1 MVRHNDPET
10 ISEDTSMRSHQL
22 THSSPMTSHRGIGS
36 LLSAVLL
43 AGFGAPANAQYA
55 GAITYLGRYSSTA
68 PTTPSAKRATASP
81 VAVRLSEW
89 KLELSQLTVP
99 TGEVEITVKN
109 GGSMPHAL
117 EIEGQGFEKELEPI
131 NAGATSKLRLNL
143 PPGTYEL
150 YCPIGDGAHE
160 KMGMIAHIE
169 VIGSVN
175 LEQLVTDMKKGG
187 YVIVFRHG
195 ATNAD
200 QADTDPLH
208 RDNIGSQRLLSEKGR
223 DVAKHVGDSFRTLG
237 IPLGRVYS
245 SEFNRATETAQLVSG
260 KSPTTTADLTEGG
273 LVVSPAEN
281 ARRAKALKALAIV
294 VPETGSN
301 TLIVTHKP
309 NILDAF
315 GEGWFASMEGEA
327 SVFKPDGS
335 NNQVL
340 VARVQAADFIRAA
353 GEQ

>member
-1 MVRHNDPET
+1 
-10 ISEDTSMRSHQL
+10 MRSHQL
-22 THSSPMTSHRGIGS
+22 TPPRPTTSHRGIGF
-36 LLSAVLL
+36 LLSSVLL
-43 AGFGAPANAQYA
+43 AGLGAPANAQYA
-55 GAITYLGRYSSTA
+55 GAITYLGSYSSTTPTLGSYSSTA
-68 PTTPSAKRATASP
+68 PTKPPAGRASASS
-81 VAVRLSEW
+81 VAVRVSEW

-109 GGSMPHAL
+109 GGTMPHAL
-117 EIEGQGFEKELEPI
+117 EIEGQGIEKELEPI
-131 NAGATSKLRLNL
+131 NAGATSKVRLNL
-143 PPGTYEL
+143 PPGSYAL
-150 YCPIGDGAHE
+150 YCPMGDGAHE

-175 LEQLVTDMKKGG
+175 IEQLVTDMKRGG

-223 DVAKHVGDSFRTLG
+223 DVAKRVGDSFRTLG
-237 IPLGRVYS
+237 IPLGKVYS

-281 ARRAKALKALAIV
+281 ARRAKALKNLV
-294 VPETGSN
+294 VLVPDAGSN

-315 GEGWFASMEGEA
+315 GEDWFASKEGEA

-335 NNQVL
+335 NNLIL
-340 VARVQAADFIRAA
+340 VARVQAEDWIRAA
-353 GEQ
+353 GGQ